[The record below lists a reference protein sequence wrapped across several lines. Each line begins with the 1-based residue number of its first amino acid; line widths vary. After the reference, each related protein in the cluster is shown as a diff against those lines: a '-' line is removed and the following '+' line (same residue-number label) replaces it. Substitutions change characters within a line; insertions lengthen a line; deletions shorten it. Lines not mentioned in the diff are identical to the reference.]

1 MYITINKN
9 YYPQTIKMR
18 QSNGW
23 TTIKVSNFK
32 AKNISDA
39 TFAALYADLEE
50 AFDAAKFI
58 GDFQKA
64 FEYAAMMRSMEQNDL
79 VPHVVN
85 VQDTVH

>member
-39 TFAALYADLEE
+39 TFRFNSKDFPNAEIIDL
-50 AFDAAKFI
+50 
-58 GDFQKA
+58 
-64 FEYAAMMRSMEQNDL
+64 R
-79 VPHVVN
+79 
-85 VQDTVH
+85 

>member
-32 AKNISDA
+32 AKISV
-39 TFAALYADLEE
+39 TPHSVS
-50 AFDAAKFI
+50 I
-58 GDFQKA
+58 QKI
-64 FEYAAMMRSMEQNDL
+64 FL
-79 VPHVVN
+79 
-85 VQDTVH
+85 TLK